1 MSRKT
6 QRYSK
11 EFKAEAVRTV
21 LENQLSIS
29 EGASRLSLP
38 EGTLGQWVTAARKGL
53 GTLGSRT
60 LAELE
65 SEILQLRK
73 ALNEA
78 RLERDIFKK
87 SNSVFCTGVAEKYA
101 LIEQW
106 RQQFPIEAMCQVFG
120 VSRSGYYNWVQH
132 EPSDRKQSDE
142 RLKPEIKVAHIRT
155 RETYGTRRLQTELA
169 ENGIIVGRDRLAR
182 LRKELRLRCK
192 QKRKFRATTNP
203 NHNLPVAPNLL
214 NQTFA
219 PTAPNQV
226 WVADLTYVATQEGWL
241 YLAGI
246 KDVYTCEIVG
256 YAMGERMTKELT
268 GKALFMALR
277 SQRPPA
283 GLIHHS
289 DRGSQ
294 YCAYDYRVIQEQS
307 GLKTSMSRKGNCY
320 DNAPMESFWGTLKNE
335 SLSHYRFNNRDEAI
349 SVIREY
355 IEIFYNRQRRHSRL
369 GNISPAAFRE
379 KYHQMTA

>member
-53 GTLGSRT
+53 GAPGSRT
-60 LAELE
+60 VAELE

-78 RLERDIFKK
+78 RLERDIL
-87 SNSVFCTGVAEKYA
+87 NCTGVAEKYA

-142 RLKPEIKVAHIRT
+142 RLKLEIKVAHIRT
-155 RETYGTRRLQTELA
+155 RETYGTRQLQTELA

-192 QKRKFRATTNP
+192 QKRKFRATTNS

-294 YCAYDYRVIQEQS
+294 YCAYDYRVIQEQF

-379 KYHQMTA
+379 KYHQMAA

>member
-1 MSRKT
+1 MFRLPTPRLFSGLKSALRPAMPRFKVSAFWLLILAWIFLLVWIWWKGPT
-6 QRYSK
+6 WTLYEEQWLKPLANRWLATAAWGIIALVWLTVRVMKRLQQLEKQQKQQREEAIDPLSVELNAQQRY
-11 EFKAEAVRTV
+11 
-21 LENQLSIS
+21 L
-29 EGASRLSLP
+29 
-38 EGTLGQWVTAARKGL
+38 
-53 GTLGSRT
+53 
-60 LAELE
+60 
-65 SEILQLRK
+65 
-73 ALNEA
+73 
-78 RLERDIFKK
+78 
-87 SNSVFCTGVAEKYA
+87 
-101 LIEQW
+101 
-106 RQQFPIEAMCQVFG
+106 
-120 VSRSGYYNWVQH
+120 
-132 EPSDRKQSDE
+132 DRW
-142 RLKPEIKVAHIRT
+142 
-155 RETYGTRRLQTELA
+155 
-169 ENGIIVGRDRLAR
+169 

-192 QKRKFRATTNP
+192 QKRKFRATTNS

-294 YCAYDYRVIQEQS
+294 YCAYDYRVIQEQF

-349 SVIREY
+349 TVIREY